1 MSDVKKLA
9 KLESYLRTIQA
20 VAVGDEVNDIR
31 KNYLEAD
38 PEFKDELFELIKAL
52 AGKVREVQKEQVGE
66 RATLH

>member
-20 VAVGDEVNDIR
+20 VAEGDEVNDIR
-31 KNYLEAD
+31 KNYFEAD

-52 AGKVREVQKEQVGE
+52 AMKVRDVQKKAVRSDE
-66 RATLH
+66 TFH